1 MRYSLTTT
9 AIHQLDMEKI
19 QQQAT
24 AAFLSTMGFNRN
36 MPREVVFGHKTHQGL
51 GLRHL
56 FDMQGIDGTIAL
68 IQELN
73 SNSAT
78 TEILMATIQTIQL
91 KAGISKNIFEGTTP
105 LAHVSWSWLM
115 SVRDF
120 LHHMKAEIRG
130 IPIVITPQ
138 YRANDK
144 HIMEIAIN
152 SCHRYTMKDLQLIQA
167 CRVHM
172 QVTVLSEITDSTG
185 EQIKDEWLYP
195 HKKRAESNWK
205 WPRQPSP
212 GRTAW
217 QTWRRFIK
225 TEFTNDLYRLHK
237 PLGPWRTVPH
247 RHYHHLYEHTNKTLF
262 FRTQDNWDTHT
273 LARSRRRSLEF
284 NMQAQPTVSTPPQD
298 AIPID
303 VIRIDNNKNIITTIP
318 SRIEQKTMES
328 KSQLDC
334 VSAYI
339 INNYPRYQ
347 HLHQCFEWI
356 LDDISIS
363 EHFSGYQTTH
373 LATDGGYEPATGIST
388 YGWVIAS
395 PEAIIATGRGPAEA
409 HPTLAN
415 SFRAEGY
422 GAASAL
428 LFVIAYLEAHR
439 IPIAHKSWKLHID
452 NKSMVDRLTEYTKLR
467 KRKAKHQTRLE
478 VDITNIADELLRKLS
493 NVQVLHIKSHQDDI
507 TPADKLTWPARL
519 NIIADNQAT
528 LQREA
533 MDSPA
538 ATVTNTT
545 MGMLHITEMAITRNA
560 DQILWRMAS
569 RIPLQDYYNTRNGW
583 SNSTFQ
589 LINWE
594 AQHAALL

>member
-1 MRYSLTTT
+1 
-9 AIHQLDMEKI
+9 
-19 QQQAT
+19 
-24 AAFLSTMGFNRN
+24 
-36 MPREVVFGHKTHQGL
+36 
-51 GLRHL
+51 
-56 FDMQGIDGTIAL
+56 
-68 IQELN
+68 
-73 SNSAT
+73 
-78 TEILMATIQTIQL
+78 
-91 KAGISKNIFEGTTP
+91 
-105 LAHVSWSWLM
+105 
-115 SVRDF
+115 
-120 LHHMKAEIRG
+120 
-130 IPIVITPQ
+130 
-138 YRANDK
+138 
-144 HIMEIAIN
+144 
-152 SCHRYTMKDLQLIQA
+152 
-167 CRVHM
+167 
-172 QVTVLSEITDSTG
+172 
-185 EQIKDEWLYP
+185 
-195 HKKRAESNWK
+195 
-205 WPRQPSP
+205 
-212 GRTAW
+212 
-217 QTWRRFIK
+217 
-225 TEFTNDLYRLHK
+225 
-237 PLGPWRTVPH
+237 
-247 RHYHHLYEHTNKTLF
+247 
-262 FRTQDNWDTHT
+262 
-273 LARSRRRSLEF
+273 
-284 NMQAQPTVSTPPQD
+284 MQAQPTVSTPPQD